1 MTYSFSRLTSASD
14 CPYGWYK
21 TYVLEEKGISN
32 SFAQGG
38 TFAHEL
44 CEEVAK
50 GNLTPRG
57 ASMRFIAEWFEQVSM
72 DYPKFPNSN
81 FDLKEHYY
89 QKIQPFFDRKAYWRG
104 EVVAVEEHI
113 IVDLPDGNK
122 FQGYIDLVLKDK
134 RTSGINLVDH
144 KISKRFSGEDLIKK
158 QRQLY
163 LYGYGYKQIHG
174 VYPEK
179 LIFNFF
185 QEPSN
190 PIVITFNKHYMN
202 EAVQWAMDQIKLI
215 EEMQERGVYEPNFEK
230 LTNDD
235 GTRDFFCQNLC
246 NHRLSCKYVEGDYFK
261 QQPT

>member
-1 MTYSFSRLTSASD
+1 MIFSFSRLSSASN
-14 CPYGWYK
+14 CSYGWYK

-32 SFAQGG
+32 SFADGG
-38 TFAHEL
+38 SFCHEL

-57 ASMRFIAEWFEQVSM
+57 ASMRFIAEWFERVSM

-104 EVVAVEEHI
+104 EVVSVEEHI
-113 IVDLPDGNK
+113 VVDLPDGNK
-122 FQGYIDLVLKDK
+122 FQGYIDLQLKNGD
-134 RTSGINLVDH
+134 SVGIIDW
-144 KISKRFSGEDLIKK
+144 KISKVFSGEDLIKK

-163 LYGYGYKQIHG
+163 LYAYGIYQTKGY
-174 VYPEK
+174 YPK
-179 LIFNFF
+179 RLIFAFF

-190 PIVITFNKHYMN
+190 PIIITFNKHYMN
-202 EAVQWAMDQIKLI
+202 EAVEWAMNQIKLI
-215 EEMQERGVYEPNFEK
+215 EEMQEKGVYEPNFEK
-230 LTNDD
+230 LTNND
-235 GTRDFFCQNLC
+235 GTRDFFCKNLC

-261 QQPT
+261 QQP